1 MRERKK
7 RYEGVRGRDGKMG
20 ERGGEERRSGA
31 SCLIDAAL

>member
-20 ERGGEERRSGA
+20 ERERGEGENH
-31 SCLIDAAL
+31 